1 MKTVQTDGAALATE
15 SFGKADKGTILLV
28 MGATASMAWWP
39 DEFCSLLADAG
50 YQVIRFDHRD
60 TGQSSTG
67 MPGDVAYDL
76 RDIAND
82 LGSIL
87 DAYLVRA
94 AHVVGMSLGGLAA
107 QLFALEHKAQVISL
121 TLIAAEPL
129 GIAYEG
135 EGISD
140 AFMQHFGS
148 MADLDWSS
156 HDAVEAFMLT
166 IAELSAGSA
175 LPFDRTAALARIET
189 EMART
194 SQMHSA
200 FNHAMVQAELAP
212 DVSAAALDVP
222 VLIIHGTEDPIISAK
237 AAQTSAEAI
246 AGSRL
251 LLLEGR
257 GHELAPADLGRISTA
272 IIDFTDS
279 IAI

>member
-1 MKTVQTDGAALATE
+1 MKTVQTNGAALATE

-28 MGATASMAWWP
+28 MGATASMVWWP

-76 RDIAND
+76 HYIAND

-87 DAYLVRA
+87 DAYMVRA
-94 AHVVGMSLGGLAA
+94 AHVVGMSMGGLAA
-107 QLFALEHKAQVISL
+107 QLFALEHKARVISL

-156 HDAVEAFMLT
+156 HDAVRAFMLT

-194 SQMHSA
+194 SQMQSA
-200 FNHAMVQAELAP
+200 FNHAMVQADLAP

-279 IAI
+279 IAL